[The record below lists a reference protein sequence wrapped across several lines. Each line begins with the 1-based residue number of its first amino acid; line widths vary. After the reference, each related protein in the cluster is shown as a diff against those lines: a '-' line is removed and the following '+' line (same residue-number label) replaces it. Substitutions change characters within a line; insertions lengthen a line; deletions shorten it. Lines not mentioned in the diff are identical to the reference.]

1 MARLVI
7 SRSRNR
13 RVYAAELTSG
23 VRYLGY
29 IPPDEMQGHINSIVR
44 SAWWKKRSP
53 VTTIVFTYTG
63 TKLVT
68 GHAMVEDGVGYID
81 LCAGTMHEGLI
92 AHEMTHIMVDS
103 AYSGNEDD
111 SDHGPEFCRGE
122 VDFYRRWCGPTA
134 AELLKQSFAIN
145 ELL

>member
-7 SRSRNR
+7 SRSRNA

-29 IPPDEMQGHINSIVR
+29 IPPEEAQSLINEVVR
-44 SAWWKKRSP
+44 STWWKKRSS
-53 VTTIVFTYTG
+53 IREGIFTYTG
-63 TKLVT
+63 TKRQS
-68 GHAMVEDGVGYID
+68 GHARVEDGIGYID
-81 LCAGTMHEGLI
+81 LCSGLMHEGLI

-103 AYSGNEDD
+103 AYDGMEDD
-111 SDHGPEFCRGE
+111 DDHGPAFCRGE
-122 VDFYRRWCGPTA
+122 VDYYKRWLGPTSSL
-134 AELLKQSFAIN
+134 LLKQSFAIN